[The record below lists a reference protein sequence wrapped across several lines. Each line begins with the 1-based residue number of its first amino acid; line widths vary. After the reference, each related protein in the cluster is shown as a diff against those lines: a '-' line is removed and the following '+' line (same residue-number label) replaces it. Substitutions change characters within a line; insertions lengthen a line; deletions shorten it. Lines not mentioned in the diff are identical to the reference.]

1 MFSGVDSFS
10 EVTEEVSRVGLII
23 IGVLVDLRRML
34 IAFWLGRKEVMGAFE
49 GSFGAIILC

>member
-23 IGVLVDLRRML
+23 IGVLVDLHRML

-49 GSFGAIILC
+49 GSFGSIILC